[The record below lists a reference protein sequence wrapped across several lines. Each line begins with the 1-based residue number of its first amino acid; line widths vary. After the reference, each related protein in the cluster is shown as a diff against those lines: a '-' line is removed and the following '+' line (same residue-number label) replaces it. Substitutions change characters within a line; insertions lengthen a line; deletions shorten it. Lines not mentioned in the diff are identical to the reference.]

1 MESGLTMV
9 IHSII
14 IGILLYLF
22 MRFVLKQNANM
33 AEDRRVLIAGLV
45 LCYMV
50 LFGHSL
56 PNKINK
62 NIM

>member
-33 AEDRRVLIAGLV
+33 AEDRSVLIAGLV